1 MWSCA
6 CDFTQFCRES
16 ASLHGPTVGEQ
27 MPHHA
32 LQASVDDVVNGGTNI
47 DWAISIRD
55 AAGDEMASCNADTAM
70 ETASIGKLLLLI
82 EVARQCSEGTLSG
95 EELLDRDPTLLV
107 ADSGIWQH
115 LHVDALSVQDL
126 CVLIASVSDN
136 VATNVLLKR
145 VGLKRL
151 QDFSRSLGLVYT
163 AVLDYVRDV
172 RGPADPPTLST
183 GSASELSRLMS
194 QVSRKE
200 LVSQAV
206 SEQVSAWLATGVD
219 LSMVASAFGLD
230 PLSHATSGRTFLI
243 RNKTGADTRI
253 RADVGTVGRNS
264 FWLSYAVI
272 ANWDRSE
279 PGIVDAALSG
289 MNAIGKMLRKM
300 IERNSA

>member
-1 MWSCA
+1 
-6 CDFTQFCRES
+6 
-16 ASLHGPTVGEQ
+16 

-32 LQASVDDVVNGGTNI
+32 LQASVNDVVNGGKNI

-55 AAGDEMASCNADTAM
+55 AAGDELASCNADTAM

-95 EELLDRDPTLLV
+95 EERLDRDPTLLV
-107 ADSGIWQH
+107 GDSGIWRH

-126 CVLIASVSDN
+126 CVVIASVSDN
-136 VATNVLLKR
+136 VAANVLIKH
-145 VGLKRL
+145 VGLQRL
-151 QDFSRSLGLVYT
+151 QDLCRSLSLVHT

-172 RGPADPPTLST
+172 RGPAHPPTLST

-194 QVSRKE
+194 QISRKE
-200 LVSQAV
+200 LISQAV

-230 PLSHATSGRTFLI
+230 PLSHATSGRNFFI
-243 RNKTGADTRI
+243 RNKTGTDIRI
-253 RADVGTVGRNS
+253 RADVGTVGRDGS
-264 FWLSYAVI
+264 SLSYAVI

-289 MNAIGKMLRKM
+289 MNTIGEMLRKI

>member
-1 MWSCA
+1 
-6 CDFTQFCRES
+6 
-16 ASLHGPTVGEQ
+16 

-136 VATNVLLKR
+136 VATNVLLKY
-145 VGLKRL
+145 VGLQHL
-151 QDFSRSLGLVYT
+151 QDISRSLSLVHS
-163 AVLDYVRDV
+163 AVLDYVRDT

-243 RNKTGADTRI
+243 RHKTGADTRI